1 MSTYHI
7 IKNILSPTLSPI
19 YGITNVGDKVVEKA
33 EDKKQKLN
41 PTRQR
46 ILNEMRSNPNITQP
60 QLMAIIGIGKT
71 AIQSNVS
78 FLRKMDI
85 LRELVPIKVD
95 IGKFY
100 R

>member
-1 MSTYHI
+1 M
-7 IKNILSPTLSPI
+7 
-19 YGITNVGDKVVEKA
+19 GDKVVEKA